1 MGHSVSVN
9 GLLVKMMHPVIA
21 TWYTVGEDK
30 DLLKMQQLKHVS
42 EH

>member
-21 TWYTVGEDK
+21 TWYAVGDE